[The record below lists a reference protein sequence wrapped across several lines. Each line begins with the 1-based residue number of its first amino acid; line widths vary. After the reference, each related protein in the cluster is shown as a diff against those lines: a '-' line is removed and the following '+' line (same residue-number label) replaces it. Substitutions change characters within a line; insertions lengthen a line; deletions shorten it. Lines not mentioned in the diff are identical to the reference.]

1 MNIKILRFICIS
13 LLMVCCVNFQ
23 ILQVQ
28 AGTTKVI
35 LHKAEQQDNSVK
47 EKGQRIGS
55 IKTRDENHTAVYL
68 VPLLTAA
75 VVCGRKVK
83 KIKSE
88 EEV

>member
-1 MNIKILRFICIS
+1 
-13 LLMVCCVNFQ
+13 MVCCVNFQ

-55 IKTRDENHTAVYL
+55 IKTRDENHTAV
-68 VPLLTAA
+68 
-75 VVCGRKVK
+75 
-83 KIKSE
+83 
-88 EEV
+88 